1 MIDAMASYGAV
12 CSDKP
17 SPASKAKRVRV
28 PAFFVHYH
36 PADDRAILVRDE
48 VFWIEDFSGK
58 VFMGFFWHG
67 ITE

>member
-1 MIDAMASYGAV
+1 MFGQAFTGIEGKEGEGA
-12 CSDKP
+12 
-17 SPASKAKRVRV
+17 
-28 PAFFVHYH
+28 AFFVHDH